1 MDTLMLVTS
10 VTSVPGDW
18 DYSYFRENKPRG
30 QQLAGA
36 RPELPPQGK
45 ADSSLSLTAAPG
57 ESPCSAGPVHPV
69 PLKPQG
75 GGRCGL
81 LPASCARPTLDLGWE
96 LPSDPKCEPG
106 LTSAIYPTHAPAG
119 QQHQVPSTQWGGEG
133 ILDQSPQ

>member
-10 VTSVPGDW
+10 VTSVPGGW

-75 GGRCGL
+75 GVVVVCSQ
-81 LPASCARPTLDLGWE
+81 PAVHGPPW
-96 LPSDPKCEPG
+96 
-106 LTSAIYPTHAPAG
+106 I
-119 QQHQVPSTQWGGEG
+119 WGGSF
-133 ILDQSPQ
+133 LQTPNVSQV